1 MLTALELQPC
11 HKSLADAGFDF
22 ELPSGVKCLVSV
34 EEFRACIAS
43 TEVEQLD
50 RRHVVVSEELEDIVK
65 QVIEDLTLNS
75 SSRAIAAVKA
85 CERSQ
90 EPITF
95 DTADHVVAV
104 IVNAICQSILL
115 FDFDCNRFCL
125 ICDRADFFV

>member
-65 QVIEDLTLNS
+65 QVIEDRRKATLRYKRGSFDNGFL
-75 SSRAIAAVKA
+75 IKHLEFAAYSVRKTVHRPTP
-85 CERSQ
+85 E
-90 EPITF
+90 
-95 DTADHVVAV
+95 
-104 IVNAICQSILL
+104 QSE
-115 FDFDCNRFCL
+115 CTN
-125 ICDRADFFV
+125 